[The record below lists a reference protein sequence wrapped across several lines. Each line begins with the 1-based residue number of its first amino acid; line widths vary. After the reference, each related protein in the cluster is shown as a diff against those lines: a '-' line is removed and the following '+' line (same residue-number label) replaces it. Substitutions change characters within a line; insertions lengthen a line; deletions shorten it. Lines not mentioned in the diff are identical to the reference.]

1 MLVERCEDAADR
13 GVHRL
18 HHAGVDRVGLRGAVL
33 TGRLGSEGVGQL
45 CGLLA
50 AAVFLNQG
58 LRGHQRCVHRIK
70 GNVGQERLA
79 GMLFNKGSRFLGQ
92 PGRQV
97 LTVRAIVEP
106 WVAVGRKI
114 FLASI
119 GAAPFDAAAVDI
131 KAMVF
136 RPGAFRAKVPLAGEE
151 GGVAVGLEGFG
162 ERGVAGGQ
170 LAEIGGGP
178 ERPVGMAAEA
188 AVAGRVVVC
197 REGLAQELIRGA
209 EVVGVAGAGGPLA
222 GHHGGPRW

>member
-33 TGRLGSEGVGQL
+33 ARRLGGEGVSQPL
-45 CGLLA
+45 SLLA
-50 AAVFLNQG
+50 AAVFLDQG
-58 LRGHQRCVHRIK
+58 LRGHQRCVHRIE
-70 GNVGQERLA
+70 GEIGQEGLA

-92 PGRQV
+92 PGREM
-97 LTVRAIVEP
+97 LTVGAIVEP

-119 GAAPFDAAAVDI
+119 GAAPLDAAAVDI

-136 RPGAFRAKVPLAGEE
+136 RPGAFRAKVPLAGEK

-162 ERGVAGGQ
+162 ECGVAGGK
-170 LAEIGGGP
+170 LAEVGGGP

-188 AVAGRVVVC
+188 SVAGRLIVC
-197 REGLAQELIRGA
+197 WQVLPEKLIRGA

-222 GHHGGPRW
+222 GHHGRPRR